1 MARRM
6 LKHSMLAAPLL
17 SMFVPHA
24 WAQETP
30 TAEIP
35 ENRPAQTASQVIY
48 RGYNAGGLFL
58 INEIAE
64 NVNFKL
70 AVLKQSRGRLYLTLP
85 QSKQPA
91 QRLEREAGN
100 DQLETR
106 EQLAAQIR
114 NVDIAELASC
124 DFAVFHFEG
133 AELDAGT
140 VVEFVIAKMLG
151 MPTVVIR
158 TDVRRQGEIGPDYA
172 ITEQTKNL
180 LLAKSKFE
188 EFDRLLER
196 YSSLKVTDR
205 FAVKHK
211 STMLEYLYSSR
222 PVLIEMITEGEAILS
237 ATESQDIDGLS
248 RASIN
253 LQWQN
258 ILQMEGENALISTT
272 NYRLS
277 TWEPVLWLNLC
288 QVAANKTQIDFNE
301 AVIGVIVG

>member
-70 AVLKQSRGRLYLTLP
+70 AVLEQSRGRLYLTLP

-158 TDVRRQGEIGPDYA
+158 TDVRRQGEIGPDGPFNLMAKNYPRHSLLVFPALIRYEEILHEAQTDIRQRDGEPSSEDDLFVYNVNAEREAVVRLRQELASQVVEA
-172 ITEQTKNL
+172 IEEAMNTPNPYPD
-180 LLAKSKFE
+180 E
-188 EFDRLLER
+188 EFREAQYRNLPHFAGAGLGAYLTPE
-196 YSSLKVTDR
+196 KV
-205 FAVKHK
+205 
-211 STMLEYLYSSR
+211 ENI
-222 PVLIEMITEGEAILS
+222 IESKLRKGTL
-237 ATESQDIDGLS
+237 
-248 RASIN
+248 
-253 LQWQN
+253 
-258 ILQMEGENALISTT
+258 
-272 NYRLS
+272 
-277 TWEPVLWLNLC
+277 
-288 QVAANKTQIDFNE
+288 
-301 AVIGVIVG
+301 

>member
-17 SMFVPHA
+17 SMFVTHA

-58 INEIAE
+58 IDEIAE

-70 AVLKQSRGRLYLTLP
+70 AVLEQSRGRLYLTLP

-158 TDVRRQGEIGPDYA
+158 TDVRRQGEIGPDG
-172 ITEQTKNL
+172 
-180 LLAKSKFE
+180 
-188 EFDRLLER
+188 R
-196 YSSLKVTDR
+196 
-205 FAVKHK
+205 
-211 STMLEYLYSSR
+211 
-222 PVLIEMITEGEAILS
+222 
-237 ATESQDIDGLS
+237 
-248 RASIN
+248 SI
-253 LQWQN
+253 
-258 ILQMEGENALISTT
+258 
-272 NYRLS
+272 
-277 TWEPVLWLNLC
+277 
-288 QVAANKTQIDFNE
+288 
-301 AVIGVIVG
+301 